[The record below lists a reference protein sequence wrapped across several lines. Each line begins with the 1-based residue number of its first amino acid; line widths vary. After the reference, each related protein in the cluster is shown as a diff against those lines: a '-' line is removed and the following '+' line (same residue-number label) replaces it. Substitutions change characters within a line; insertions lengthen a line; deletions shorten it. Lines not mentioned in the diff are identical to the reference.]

1 MGVPDD
7 LPPGQHLVEC
17 FRPFLNHLSERALA
31 DKTIRKHVSNL
42 WVLGGEIIRRLNDT
56 PGLRKKPVAALV
68 FDAVED
74 GGLLP
79 YGCDSEQELRSFEST
94 CRLFRR
100 FLEQQRR

>member
-7 LPPGQHLVEC
+7 LPPGQHIVES
-17 FRPFLNHLSERALA
+17 FRPFLHHLIERQLSA
-31 DKTIRKHVSNL
+31 KTIRTHANNL
-42 WVLGGEIIRRLNDT
+42 WVLGGEIIRGLNDT
-56 PGLRKKPVAALV
+56 PSLRHAPIDALV

-79 YGCDSEQELRSFEST
+79 YGCDSEDALRSFEST

-100 FLEQQRR
+100 FLEQRSQ